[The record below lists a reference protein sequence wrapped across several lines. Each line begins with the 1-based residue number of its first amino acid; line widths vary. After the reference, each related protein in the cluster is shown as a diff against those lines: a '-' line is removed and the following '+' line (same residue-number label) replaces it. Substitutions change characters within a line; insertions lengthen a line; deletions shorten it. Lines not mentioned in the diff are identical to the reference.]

1 MSKSRLKPLPAP
13 RTPSTS
19 LMQVIPIIRPLSRP
33 RLLLRPAAFM
43 KLTYL
48 CQAAGTEVGGFGLSS
63 EADPL
68 VLEDILLVRQ
78 ECTAVTV
85 VFDDE
90 AVADLIDHMADGGVP
105 PSRCGR
111 VWVHTHP
118 GSSAHPSGTDERTFA
133 RCFSGADFSVMLILA
148 RGGEWYARLQLTGPV
163 KTAVEI
169 PVELDWAGLPM
180 WLHTQGATLPAQIAQ
195 WAEDLKQLVSQPTAR
210 AFDGLMELHDASDAD
225 IGADIG
231 PIRRGWWDEELH
243 GLDDDDAALDLE
255 VPDERDYVL

>member
-1 MSKSRLKPLPAP
+1 MSQSRLKPLPVSGI
-13 RTPSTS
+13 PSLT
-19 LMQVIPIIRPLSRP
+19 QAIPIFRPLSRP

-90 AVADLIDHMADGGVP
+90 AVADLIDTMADQGLP

-133 RCFSGADFSVMLILA
+133 RCFGGADFSVMLILA
-148 RGGEWYARLQLTGPV
+148 RGGEWYSRLQLTGPV

-169 PVELDWAGLPM
+169 PVELDWAGLPA
-180 WLHTQGATLPAQIAQ
+180 WLHTQGATLPEQISQ
-195 WAEDLKQLVSQPTAR
+195 WAQDLQSLVSQPTAR
-210 AFDGLMELHDASDAD
+210 AFDGLMELDDDASVV
-225 IGADIG
+225 DIG

-243 GLDDDDAALDLE
+243 GIDEDDDAALDLE
-255 VPDERDYVL
+255 VPDGRDYVL

>member
-1 MSKSRLKPLPAP
+1 MSKPKLRPLPAP
-13 RTPSTS
+13 MIRSS
-19 LMQVIPIIRPLSRP
+19 AIPIVRPLTRP

-90 AVADLIDHMADGGVP
+90 AVADLIDTMADQGVP

-133 RCFSGADFSVMLILA
+133 RCFGGADFSVMLILA

-180 WLHTQGATLPAQIAQ
+180 WLHTQGATLHQQISQ
-195 WAEDLKQLVSQPTAR
+195 WSQGLQSLVSQPTAR
-210 AFDGLMELHDASDAD
+210 AFDGLLELDDDAS
-225 IGADIG
+225 IVDIG

-243 GLDDDDAALDLE
+243 GLDDDLDLE